1 MILRP
6 VEGDVHEDV
15 EGHNKLLQAMRNAT
29 DVSISLMAGTM
40 DRFTKVFKI
49 K

>member
-15 EGHNKLLQAMRNAT
+15 EGHNKLLQAM
-29 DVSISLMAGTM
+29 VISFSQRFLILKFMKSLLPGDLMY
-40 DRFTKVFKI
+40 
-49 K
+49 